1 MRLCLRVPSRDALN
15 YFEPYERLPPG
26 HENQLTR
33 ALLVVLRLSSMAHAS
48 WLRRI
53 APSLPLTE
61 LPPATLTSQRRNI
74 RSGADQAGD
83 PEGPRV
89 VSVFLGPEAADT
101 GDVVC
106 ESDRGQVLDAI
117 LRYGAEL
124 VVVAENKI
132 VEADDWQALNINLGT
147 QSARLDSAQVPVAWR
162 DVLEDF
168 MRLLERGLVSGAE
181 RSVLEDFMDYVERYF
196 GGLGPSRTL
205 AMCRGN
211 HYRQARRL
219 RTLLTEATGI
229 EAAVRR
235 SGALEKPVPFI
246 ELPGAHTVKTAYLHM
261 SDDEDAVWLT
271 LYPADTLG
279 QARTLYTDHAA
290 VERLLALRERAWE
303 LRPNFHFGFIQRGL
317 AWSPSELAVE
327 DYITL
332 WQSEIGSSG
341 SIPREAWPRYLDWL
355 IETRVAADGYQETFH
370 RAFTGTD
377 RESATPRPGLRL
389 VHSWAIA
396 DAERRDTERRLVDEV
411 RTTIDEALQ
420 ALGEPSAAAAT
431 A

>member
-1 MRLCLRVPSRDALN
+1 
-15 YFEPYERLPPG
+15 
-26 HENQLTR
+26 LTL
-33 ALLVVLRLSSMAHAS
+33 A
-48 WLRRI
+48 
-53 APSLPLTE
+53 E
-61 LPPATLTSQRRNI
+61 LPSATLTTQSRAI
-74 RSGADQAGD
+74 RSGGDDAGD

-89 VSVFLGPEAADT
+89 LSVFLGPEVAETD
-101 GDVVC
+101 GVVR

-117 LRYGAEL
+117 LDYDGEL
-124 VVVAENKI
+124 VVVVENKI
-132 VEADDWQALNINLGT
+132 AEADDWQSRRINLGT
-147 QSARLDSAQVPVAWR
+147 QKARLDTAQFPVSWR

-168 MRLLERGLVSGAE
+168 MRLLERDLVSGAE
-181 RSVLEDFMDYVERYF
+181 RTVLEDFMDYVERHF
-196 GGLGPSRTL
+196 AGLGPSRTL
-205 AMCRGN
+205 ALCRGN
-211 HYRQARRL
+211 PYRQARRL

-229 EAAVRR
+229 EAAFRR
-235 SGALEKPVPFI
+235 SGALGKSVPFI

-261 SDDEDAVWLT
+261 NDDEDAVWLT
-271 LYPADTLG
+271 LFPADTLG

-290 VERLLALRERAWE
+290 VKRLLALQERSWE
-303 LRPNFHFGFIQRGL
+303 LTPNFHFGFIQRGL
-317 AWSPSELAVE
+317 AWSRPSPELAPVE

-355 IETRVAADGYQETFH
+355 VEKRVAADGYQETFH

-411 RTTIDEALQ
+411 RTKIDEALR

>member
-1 MRLCLRVPSRDALN
+1 M
-15 YFEPYERLPPG
+15 
-26 HENQLTR
+26 
-33 ALLVVLRLSSMAHAS
+33 VLRLSSMAHAS

-53 APSLPLTE
+53 APSLALTE
-61 LPPATLTSQRRNI
+61 LPPATFTSQRRSV

-89 VSVFLGPEAADT
+89 LSVFLGPEAADT
-101 GDVVC
+101 GEVVR

-124 VVVAENKI
+124 VVVVENKI
-132 VEADDWQALNINLGT
+132 VEADDWQARNINLGT

-211 HYRQARRL
+211 HYRQERRL

-235 SGALEKPVPFI
+235 SGALEQSVPFI

-261 SDDEDAVWLT
+261 KDDEDAVWLT
-271 LYPADTLG
+271 LFPADTLR
-279 QARTLYTDHAA
+279 QARTLYTDRAA
-290 VERLLALRERAWE
+290 VKRLLALGERSWE
-303 LRPNFHFGFIQRGL
+303 LTPNFHFGFIRRNL
-317 AWSPSELAVE
+317 AWSRPSPELAPVK

-332 WQSEIGSSG
+332 WQSEIGSSV
-341 SIPREAWPRYLDWL
+341 SIPRKAWPRYLDCL
-355 IETRVAADGYQETFH
+355 IEKRVAAHDYQETFD
-370 RAFTGTD
+370 RAFTDTD

-411 RTTIDEALQ
+411 RTKINEALQ